1 MNIKSSAGKFVRGIS
16 VNRLLLAVLMGLLL
30 GIAFARVDDSN
41 TGGLFAF
48 FTSIG
53 FFGFAI
59 LLHVVNRIRFWFY
72 IFFGIEWLLIP
83 IGAAIAADRSSG
95 SGFGGVAE
103 GIAEGLLLA
112 LTIPIGIIGCIVFL
126 FMAYKN
132 RNEQGATV
140 RVKSDIPAQI
150 RELVKLRDEGILSQ
164 EEFDAKKADLLSRM

>member
-1 MNIKSSAGKFVRGIS
+1 M
-16 VNRLLLAVLMGLLL
+16 
-30 GIAFARVDDSN
+30 
-41 TGGLFAF
+41 
-48 FTSIG
+48 
-53 FFGFAI
+53 
-59 LLHVVNRIRFWFY
+59 
-72 IFFGIEWLLIP
+72 
-83 IGAAIAADRSSG
+83 
-95 SGFGGVAE
+95 
-103 GIAEGLLLA
+103 LA